1 VVGLDDYQPVACWRK
16 AHFRVTL
23 CLKLWQQPH
32 LLSIPRTGRS
42 LAMGWTPKFGDI
54 SISCRSFAW
63 DLAKRGVMPSFS
75 ALKVDPLYV
84 MLLYANSCSQWH
96 PRERGRTYGQDRRRR
111 PPPLATERF
120 DYRSRAGFQ
129 KLIVLIIIAR
139 PSQCW
144 NLELGVIAMATV

>member
-1 VVGLDDYQPVACWRK
+1 MLCCYMRTVAPNGTLESGVGHMVKIAEG
-16 AHFRVTL
+16 A
-23 CLKLWQQPH
+23 
-32 LLSIPRTGRS
+32 
-42 LAMGWTPKFGDI
+42 
-54 SISCRSFAW
+54 
-63 DLAKRGVMPSFS
+63 
-75 ALKVDPLYV
+75 
-84 MLLYANSCSQWH
+84 
-96 PRERGRTYGQDRRRR
+96 